1 MSRAWSRKHWS
12 AAGVPAGP
20 AQIDSAMPPDLEQ
33 FLTASLDLQ
42 PHDATR
48 VDGLVDLTGLFQIH
62 GLPGDLLAVP
72 CTGAYHRSGTRP
84 STLRQPYR
92 RANIALATL
101 AAGPRR

>member
-1 MSRAWSRKHWS
+1 MGRPRLADRVWPDG
-12 AAGVPAGP
+12 ATLNGAGDGP
-20 AQIDSAMPPDLEQ
+20 AAVR
-33 FLTASLDLQ
+33 
-42 PHDATR
+42 R
-48 VDGLVDLTGLFQIH
+48 VLARPGRLPAAVNDECDRH

-72 CTGAYHRSGTRP
+72 CTGAYHHSGTRP